1 MLKRNFLLTCVIA
14 LMALPPAFAQTPSNC
29 MIGVGAG
36 ADNRWHFDVAFAST
50 RWGAT
55 AKGLHVGGIG
65 SRDKDDSASS
75 PYTQK
80 APGHYEDVTSCSG
93 LQIGAFADW
102 GRAWA
107 AIGAE
112 TLTRKVKAY
121 TVDVDHTWHTA
132 SGAEETGGQ
141 GAYLKVGWR
150 LGSWSIYAGYGTR
163 SKAQAGL
170 AIHF

>member
-1 MLKRNFLLTCVIA
+1 MLKRILLICVAA
-14 LMALPPAFAQTPSNC
+14 LATYAQSPSNC

-36 ADNRWHFDVAFAST
+36 SDRRWHFDAAFAST
-50 RWGAT
+50 RWGAS
-55 AKGLHVGGIG
+55 AKGIHVGGIG
-65 SRDKDDSASS
+65 SQDEDRSPSS

-80 APGHYEDVTSCSG
+80 APGRYEDVTSCSG
-93 LQIGAFADW
+93 LQVGAFADW

-107 AIGAE
+107 ALGAE
-112 TLTRKVKAY
+112 TLTRKVKSY
-121 TVDVDHTWHTA
+121 TVAADHTWA
-132 SGAEETGGQ
+132 VAPGEAETGGQ

-150 LGSWSIYAGYGTR
+150 LGSWSIYAGWGTR

>member
-1 MLKRNFLLTCVIA
+1 MHFAWIVSTA
-14 LMALPPAFAQTPSNC
+14 LSLHAQSPQGC

-36 ADNRWHFDVAFAST
+36 ADKRWHFDAAFAST

-55 AKGLHVGGIG
+55 ARGLHVGGIG
-65 SRDKDDSASS
+65 SQKDDNQPSS

-80 APGHYEDVTSCSG
+80 APGSYEDVTECSG
-93 LQIGAFADW
+93 FQIGAFADW

-121 TVDVDHTWHTA
+121 TVAADHTWATA
-132 SGAEETGGQ
+132 PGERETGGQ
-141 GAYLKVGWR
+141 GAYLKVGYR
-150 LGSWSIYAGYGTR
+150 LGSWSIFAGFGTQ
-163 SKAQAGL
+163 SKAQGGL
-170 AIHF
+170 AVHF